1 MRQAEIERNT
11 AETGIKVQVNI
22 DGTGIYD
29 INTGCGFF
37 DHMLAQLSRHG
48 LFDITVR
55 AQGDLHVDA
64 HHLVEDV
71 GIVIGQ
77 AFAKAAGSKIGI
89 NRYGSACIPMDE
101 TLSRCVIDLS
111 GRSAFVWHVKFP
123 TEKVGELDTEV
134 FKEFFAAVTDNL
146 KAAVHIENLYGDN
159 SHHIA
164 ESCYKAFARA
174 LRHAFETDMR
184 AKEILPSTKGTLSA

>member
-11 AETGIKVQVNI
+11 AETRIKVRVNL
-22 DGTGIYD
+22 DGTGVYD
-29 INTGCGFF
+29 IHTGCGFF

-48 LFDITVR
+48 LFDLTVK
-55 AQGDLHVDA
+55 AEGDLHVDA

-77 AFAKAAGSKIGI
+77 AFVKAAGSKVGI

-101 TLSRCVIDLS
+101 ALSRCVIDLS
-111 GRSAFVWHVKFP
+111 GRSAFVWHVSFP

-174 LRHAFETDMR
+174 LRKACETDMR
-184 AKEILPSTKGTLSA
+184 AREILPSTKGTL